1 MAEIWTYEDANTIRV
16 VGDLT
21 SKYHTDQLIKLTQDE
36 TVKYF
41 LVRAVALGDGDT
53 LLTVSGGGVYAL
65 ANSAITSPFLAT
77 GAYPA
82 DLPAGFPI
90 GNVVVDGICIQSKTY
105 GARLSANPYSYAF
118 LMLRPGAANTGAI
131 LDLVPHPTLAAGNAT
146 AALNLYLTDWSADQ
160 TNFEALNLRAQDNEF
175 GIIIDAHGTG
185 SYRDF
190 LINNAGYNLIAV
202 RANKIVELLA
212 DSYFDTN
219 LRLNGK
225 MAGQKSIIEF
235 WEDTT
240 AKAKIVRYGSA
251 YGSGLDDILEINQI
265 SNAAMRFMTN
275 NTERARID
283 ADGTV
288 NIVGSVVSIGGHK
301 IAWATAAPSTG
312 TWARGDVC
320 HNSEPSAGGTPGWV
334 CTEAGSPGTWKAMA
348 NLAS

>member
-160 TNFEALNLRAQDNEF
+160 TNFEVLNLRAQDNEF

-185 SYRDF
+185 SYRNF
-190 LINNAGYNLIAV
+190 FINNAGYNIARFGADKV
-202 RANKIVELLA
+202 VEFLQ
-212 DSYFDTN
+212 DSYYDVDV
-219 LRLNGK
+219 RLNPK
-225 MAGQKSIIEF
+225 MAGQKALIQFYENTSL
-235 WEDTT
+235 
-240 AKAKIVRYGSA
+240 KAAIRRYGSS
-251 YGSGLDDILEINQI
+251 YGSGLNDLLEIDQVANADFRI
-265 SNAAMRFMTN
+265 STN
-275 NTERARID
+275 DTERLRIEAGGRVKVAGDVLNIATNKTPASATDTGTKGDICWD
-283 ADGTV
+283 ADWIYV
-288 NIVGSVVSIGGHK
+288 CV
-301 IAWATAAPSTG
+301 AT
-312 TWARGDVC
+312 D
-320 HNSEPSAGGTPGWV
+320 
-334 CTEAGSPGTWKAMA
+334 TWKRSA
-348 NLAS
+348 LATW